1 MEVVENTLGHSSSP
15 SDNTQPLNI
24 MHALVTAAIDEGVH
38 LDCVYFLLRRHPDVL
53 KEQVLPLQHKSK
65 LRKRKREDHNN
76 QMI

>member
-65 LRKRKREDHNN
+65 LRKRKRGS
-76 QMI
+76 